1 MEGLFVAG
9 CCFII
14 PAVIITAIFAWAY
27 QLYGHLPYVQPFIYG
42 IKPAIIS
49 VIVVTMISLSR
60 KALKSVQLGI
70 IGITSAIAVLAGFN
84 EFMFFLVQ
92 ASLVVFWY
100 LIQSGRSAAYGFVPF
115 TLLQINNAG
124 LDTSSFNYSSSF

>member
-1 MEGLFVAG
+1 MFVAG

-14 PAVIITAIFAWAY
+14 TAVIITAIFAWAY

-84 EFMFFLVQ
+84 EIYVLFGAGFIGILLVLNSIWKEC
-92 ASLVVFWY
+92 SLWFCP
-100 LIQSGRSAAYGFVPF
+100 IHFIA
-115 TLLQINNAG
+115 N
-124 LDTSSFNYSSSF
+124 